1 MQNKKTGNT
10 HTKTMKDERKESMR
24 NIGKVIGITVAVYAG
39 VRWLLPMVIPF
50 FIAFLL
56 AKLLNPLVEKLNK
69 KLHLKR
75 AWISSILVT
84 ILIIIAIAAVLLFFG
99 TLIGQ
104 VKTVMLNL
112 DGYQTQAE
120 EFWDNCCGQMEHIT
134 GIKAETIQQ
143 NVESRIPKM
152 MEQIENKI
160 LPSLMNGTV
169 VYARNFL
176 VWGGICFIIVIST
189 ILILKD
195 YHKMKNGL
203 EHHPIGKMSLQVC
216 RKTYEA
222 GGAYIKAQLI
232 IMLVITVICVLG
244 LYFSGNKYALL
255 AGCGIGLCDAMP
267 FLGTGTVFVPWA
279 VLEITQGKY
288 MGAAI
293 YAAIY
298 AICSL
303 MREILEPKLIGNKLG
318 MHPLAVIASI
328 YVGLNLYGL
337 WGFAL
342 GPFSYILVREIYNC
356 TLPEL
361 DNS

>member
-1 MQNKKTGNT
+1 M
-10 HTKTMKDERKESMR
+10 KESVR
-24 NIGKVIGITVAVYAG
+24 SIGKIIGITVAVYAG

-56 AKLLNPLVEKLNK
+56 AKLLNPLVEKLNR

-75 AWISSILVT
+75 TWVSSILVT
-84 ILIIIAIAAVLLFFG
+84 LLIGIAIAAIVLFFG
-99 TLIGQ
+99 TLVGQ
-104 VKTVMLNL
+104 IKTVMQNL
-112 DGYQTQAE
+112 DGYRNQAG
-120 EFWDNCCGQMEHIT
+120 EFWDNCCGQMEDMI

-143 NVESRIPKM
+143 NVESRIPKII
-152 MEQIENKI
+152 EQIENKI

-169 VYARNFL
+169 VYARNIM
-176 VWGGICFIIVIST
+176 VWFGICFIIVIST

-195 YHKMKNGL
+195 YHKIRNRL
-203 EHHPIGKMSLQVC
+203 EQHPVGKMSLQVC

-232 IMLVITVICVLG
+232 IMLIITVICVAG
-244 LYFSGNKYALL
+244 LYFSGNNYALL

-267 FLGTGTVFVPWA
+267 FLGTGTIFVPWA

-318 MHPLAVIASI
+318 MHPLTVIASI

-342 GPFSYILVREIYNC
+342 GPFTYILVREIY
-356 TLPEL
+356 LL
-361 DNS
+361 